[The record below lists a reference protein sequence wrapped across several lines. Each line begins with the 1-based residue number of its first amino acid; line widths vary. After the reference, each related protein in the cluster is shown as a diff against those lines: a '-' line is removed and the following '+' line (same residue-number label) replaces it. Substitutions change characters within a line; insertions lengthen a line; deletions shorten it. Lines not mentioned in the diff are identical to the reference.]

1 MDLKA
6 SHPAYLLYP
15 MLESSMEVAARNI
28 PVLTWRTFHL
38 AMSAFNRINLV

>member
-1 MDLKA
+1 VELKA

-28 PVLTWRTFHL
+28 PVMTWTTFHL
-38 AMSAFNRINLV
+38 AMSTHNRINLM